1 MTTPAILYDHIP
13 SKEEESPD
21 FNPWH
26 ESAPEE
32 CEEFLDTIFSD
43 TCWLDYVFVNADEF
57 TTSGLVDN
65 PNEENRTV
73 NDDSKSYVETL
84 LHSLFLQT
92 NWFWPLKTAKHTSR
106 ATSKKISLESNSSPI
121 RNSNIFS
128 SYDWVSNVII
138 DEEGSRL
145 ILPGQLVNLTSSP
158 TNNDEIPQDSTSY
171 FGKSTIMVSAHD
183 LLATTR
189 TQKLSFTDF
198 DFDYRS
204 SDAMTSSSLSL
215 PPIMPPLTTTMENFP
230 KVLLRLARTKAS
242 RWIQTTRGSLN
253 QSLSSISKNIAIFE
267 RRHRLLAMTSNVIMN
282 SLEWCFPDN
291 NEDAPEPDRSSLEL
305 ARMRQEGI
313 VIVNPLMMPY
323 N

>member
-1 MTTPAILYDHIP
+1 MTTPAILYDYIP

-21 FNPWH
+21 FNLWH

-57 TTSGLVDN
+57 TTSGLVEN
-65 PNEENRTV
+65 PNEENKTP
-73 NDDSKSYVETL
+73 NDSKSNVKNL

-92 NWFWPLKTAKHTSR
+92 NWFWPLKTAKDANR
-106 ATSKKISLESNSSPI
+106 IPSKKISLESNSPPI

-158 TNNDEIPQDSTSY
+158 TNNDEIPQDSISM
-171 FGKSTIMVSAHD
+171 FGTSTIMVSAHD

-189 TQKLSFTDF
+189 TQKSSFTDF

-230 KVLLRLARTKAS
+230 KVLMRLARTKAS

-253 QSLSSISKNIAIFE
+253 QSISSISKNIAIFE
-267 RRHRLLAMTSNVIMN
+267 RRHRLLAMTSNLIMN

-291 NEDAPEPDRSSLEL
+291 NEDAPEPDRNSLEL

-313 VIVNPLMMPY
+313 VIVNSLMIPY